1 MPNLGKP
8 YGSRSQ
14 KCIFPT
20 NGVRS
25 KLMSPP
31 SRLHSTVC
39 SSDLVHGSSHR
50 CLPRG
55 ALVEP
60 CYDILYAGAERIR
73 TPLFKP
79 SGAFSELHR
88 VAQDRLKQEAVK
100 LVNVYQR
107 SSSNVEWRKGYLSLR
122 SHERRSLDNPRKR
135 ACLPAIHNFLL
146 TRSDGTTATERFF
159 GRSPARC
166 LPRFSRQSRYSQ
178 CPSVHRGEPWGR
190 PKGIGWPPP

>member
-31 SRLHSTVC
+31 SLLHSTVC

-60 CYDILYAGAERIR
+60 CYDILYAVAERIR
-73 TPLFKP
+73 TPLFEP
-79 SGAFSELHR
+79 SDAFSELHR

-166 LPRFSRQSRYSQ
+166 LPRFSRQSRS
-178 CPSVHRGEPWGR
+178 PSIPQSTVASVW
-190 PKGIGWPPP
+190 